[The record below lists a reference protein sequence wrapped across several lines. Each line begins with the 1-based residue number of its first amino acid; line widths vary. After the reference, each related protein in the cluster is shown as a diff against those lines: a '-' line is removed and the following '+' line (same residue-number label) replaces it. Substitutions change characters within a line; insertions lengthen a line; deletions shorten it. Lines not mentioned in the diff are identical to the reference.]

1 MAESSRKSTVIIV
14 VLILLALLLLLLAKC
29 RHPEKP
35 APIAS
40 AQTTAA
46 VPPVAKAES
55 VASPPSTT
63 VEAAEVLTP
72 ATLEAPAQVVAG
84 GVLPVKWTGPDNK
97 NDFITIVAKDAPES
111 SYTHYRETREGPT
124 LDLIATME
132 PGEFEVR
139 YVAARSKKVLG
150 RAPVTILPAPAML
163 DAPAEVVLGSK
174 ISVAW
179 KGPNN
184 QQDYVT
190 VVAKDTPDGKY
201 DNFSYT
207 AQGSPVVVTAPVI
220 AGDAELRYMS
230 GQGSKVL
237 ARRAIK
243 IKFPD
248 ISISAP
254 SQVIAGANVPVS
266 WSGPNNE
273 GDYIT
278 LVPKE
283 TPDGKYGNYTYT
295 RVGASLQVLSPIMS
309 GDAELRYMTSQGAKV
324 LARKTIII
332 VAPSVRI
339 SSAESVGAGAELSV
353 KWEGPNN
360 GGDYITIV
368 PKSFSDEKYG
378 NYTYTNKGSPLT
390 VVAPKEPGDAEIRY
404 LTGQGN
410 KVLARQAVMVTRP

>member
-1 MAESSRKSTVIIV
+1 MAESSRRPTIVVIIL
-14 VLILLALLLLLLAKC
+14 VLIALLLLLLAKC
-29 RHPEKP
+29 KRAEKTP
-35 APIAS
+35 ATVATP
-40 AQTTAA
+40 TAVIQPA
-46 VPPVAKAES
+46 AKAES
-55 VASPPSTT
+55 VASPQIAA
-63 VEAAEVLTP
+63 VEPAEVLMP
-72 ATLEAPAQVVAG
+72 ATLVVPAQVTAG
-84 GVLPVKWTGPDNK
+84 AVFSVQWTGPN
-97 NDFITIVAKDAPES
+97 NRSDFVTIVAKDAPENA
-111 SYTHYRETREGPT
+111 YTNYRETREGPT

-150 RAPVTILPAPAML
+150 RAPVTLLPAPATL
-163 DAPAEVVLGSK
+163 DAPAEAILGSK

-184 QQDYVT
+184 KQDYVT
-190 VVAKDTPDGKY
+190 IVAKDAPDGKY
-201 DNFSYT
+201 DNFAYT
-207 AQGSPVVVTAPVI
+207 EKGSPVVVTAPVTT
-220 AGDAELRYMS
+220 GDAELRYMS

-237 ARRAIK
+237 GRRTIK

-254 SQVIAGANVPVS
+254 VQAIAGANIPVS

-295 RVGASLQVLSPIMS
+295 RVGASLQVLAPIMS
-309 GDAELRYMTSQGAKV
+309 GDAELRYMTGQGAKV
-324 LARKTIII
+324 LGRKAITII
-332 VAPSVRI
+332 AASVRLT
-339 SSAESVGAGAELSV
+339 SADHVPAGTELSV

-360 GGDYITIV
+360 GGDYITLVLKTV
-368 PKSFSDEKYG
+368 PDGQYG
-378 NYTYTNKGSPLT
+378 NYTYTTRGSPLS

-404 LTGQGN
+404 MTGQGN
-410 KVLARQAVMVTRP
+410 KVLARQAVTVTRP